1 MGKRKHGQRPRKP
14 KAEVRTAAAAP
25 AVEAKAPARAL
36 LPGGARLRLRPLV
49 LAAAFVLLAA
59 AVFFIIRGFRGG
71 ARIVREEGLNVLLI
85 TLDTT
90 RADRLGCY
98 GYAEARTPHLDDLAR
113 GGVLFADAYCPVP
126 MTLPS
131 HASIFTGLYPFH
143 HGVHNNGTYV
153 LGPDPATLAEALK
166 GRGYETAAFT
176 ASFSVDSRFGLD
188 RGFDVYDDT
197 FDEDSPIKAVNSERR
212 AEDVTAA
219 FASWFE
225 RRSGDRFFAW
235 VHFFDPHLPY
245 DPPPPYREEFAD
257 RPYDGEI
264 AYMDHYVGRVIDL
277 LRAEGLLDRTLI
289 VAAGD
294 HGEALG
300 ENEEYGHGVFI
311 YEPTV
316 RVPLIFWAGGRL
328 PAGRVVESRARLV
341 DILPTVLDLLG
352 APAVE
357 RIDGTSLVSRIR
369 RPGGKPLDAYLE
381 TFYPRE
387 FHGWSELTGLVSGSW
402 KYIQAPRPELYDLG
416 SAAGET
422 DDLAA
427 AEPRKAAEMKG
438 RLEAA
443 IRGATGTASGQ
454 RALTAEEQERLH
466 ALGYIQFAGGKSAGE
481 GYPDPKDMVHELRV
495 EQEAQR
501 FEHAGDFAGAERIYE
516 ELLSLY
522 PDVPASYLNLGRV
535 QALQQKYDAVIETLK
550 KGAAALP
557 GSDTILAR
565 LGHTYFISGRP
576 GEALEIMDQALEI
589 NPLQMDALTVGA
601 VILEEAGRRE
611 EARAYMERGLAV
623 EPENK
628 FLRTSLARNL
638 ASSGRYAEAIEVYS
652 ALVHEYPSEASL
664 FQGLGMA
671 YGMNGDYPRAIENLN
686 RALAIQ
692 PTLTA
697 LINVAVAYRDTGQV
711 EEAIRALERFIAFP
725 GNDDQAAIRGAR
737 AEIERLRARLR

>member
-197 FDEDSPIKAVNSERR
+197 FDEDSPVKAANSQRR
-212 AEDVTAA
+212 AEEVTAA

-264 AYMDHYVGRVIDL
+264 AYMDHYVGQVIDL
-277 LRAEGLLDRTLI
+277 LRAKGLLDRTLI

-300 ENEEYGHGVFI
+300 ENGEYGHGVFI

-341 DILPTVLDLLG
+341 DIMPTVLDLLG

-387 FHGWSELTGLVSGSW
+387 SRGWSELTGLVSGSW

-416 SAAGET
+416 GDSGET
-422 DDLAA
+422 RDLAA

-443 IRGATGTASGQ
+443 IRSAMVTTDGKRT
-454 RALTAEEQERLH
+454 LTAEEQERLR
-466 ALGYIQFAGGKSAGE
+466 ALGYVQFAGAADGGTD
-481 GYPDPKDMVHELRV
+481 YPDPKDKMDELALI
-495 EQEAQR
+495 QKAQQL
-501 FEHAGDFAGAERIYE
+501 EYAEDFAGAERVYA
-516 ELLSLY
+516 ELLSLSPHVADNY
-522 PDVPASYLNLGRV
+522 INLAHA
-535 QALQQKYDAVIETLK
+535 QARQKKIDAVIETLN
-550 KGAAALP
+550 KGAAAVP
-557 GSDTILAR
+557 GSNIILAR
-565 LGHTYFISGRP
+565 LGHTYLFAGRP
-576 GEALEIMDQALEI
+576 AKALETMRQILED
-589 NPLQMDALTVGA
+589 NPDHFDALTVCA
-601 VILEEAGRRE
+601 TILEASGRHE
-611 EARAYMERGLAV
+611 EARACMERGLAV

-638 ASSGRYAEAIEVYS
+638 GSSGRYPEAIEIYS
-652 ALVHEYPSEASL
+652 ALVRDYPSEASF
-664 FQGLGMA
+664 FQGLGIS
-671 YGMNGDYPRAIENLN
+671 YGMSGDYPRAIENLN
-686 RALAIQ
+686 RALALE
-692 PTLTA
+692 PTPTA
-697 LINVAVAYRDTGQV
+697 LINLAVAYRDTGQI
-711 EEAIRALERFIAFP
+711 EDAIQVLERFVAFP
-725 GNDDQAAIRGAR
+725 GNDDQDGIRSAR
-737 AEIERLRARLR
+737 GEIERLKARLK